1 MLKKLVEYLGR
12 EVEIWTTEN
21 TEPWMGILKEANADY
36 IMLMIDELQTFLVTN
51 KIVAF
56 RLSEGEQG
64 GPRDVVVLNAAAALI
79 VAGKAQNLRQ
89 GAQLADE
96 ALRSGGAH
104 AVFNKLLVAS
114 NR

>member
-64 GPRDVVVLNAAAALI
+64 T
-79 VAGKAQNLRQ
+79 AGEEE
-89 GAQLADE
+89 DTE
-96 ALRSGGAH
+96 EEED
-104 AVFNKLLVAS
+104 
-114 NR
+114 

>member
-12 EVEIWTTEN
+12 EVEVWTTEN

-36 IMLMIDELQTFLVTN
+36 LLLLIDELSTFLVTS

-64 GPRDVVVLNAAAALI
+64 
-79 VAGKAQNLRQ
+79 
-89 GAQLADE
+89 
-96 ALRSGGAH
+96 
-104 AVFNKLLVAS
+104 AS
-114 NR
+114 EGEHEHEHEEED

>member
-64 GPRDVVVLNAAAALI
+64 GAEEE
-79 VAGKAQNLRQ
+79 
-89 GAQLADE
+89 GAEEEDD
-96 ALRSGGAH
+96 
-104 AVFNKLLVAS
+104 
-114 NR
+114 